1 MKAYQK
7 HRNAIDQLNM
17 ELKPAEILAQ
27 EALIKEQAKI
37 DQLKQDN
44 DRKQVANSLLIVL
57 LVVLAVFF
65 VFVVY
70 TIRKDARNKQRLAEL
85 EKERLDLEIN
95 RKKLENELLK
105 FKQQDTELK
114 LDRAN
119 KDNAHMNVI
128 LSNQEDGKREG
139 ETLGSLENNLR
150 LKYPDFMEHMKAVY
164 PQLTE
169 NDIRVLGFMRMGYS
183 SKVIA
188 SALNITMNSLTTT
201 RYRLKKKLNLAS
213 TEDLK
218 TFIIAEKKA

>member
-1 MKAYQK
+1 
-7 HRNAIDQLNM
+7 
-17 ELKPAEILAQ
+17 
-27 EALIKEQAKI
+27 
-37 DQLKQDN
+37 
-44 DRKQVANSLLIVL
+44 
-57 LVVLAVFF
+57 
-65 VFVVY
+65 
-70 TIRKDARNKQRLAEL
+70 
-85 EKERLDLEIN
+85 
-95 RKKLENELLK
+95 
-105 FKQQDTELK
+105 
-114 LDRAN
+114 
-119 KDNAHMNVI
+119 MNVI

-218 TFIIAEKKA
+218 TFIIAEKKE